1 MRLLFGCLAVF
12 LGAVSIALA
21 ARYGFKGADTIV
33 DGVISAVVFGS
44 IALCAFVFDAAA
56 VRLWFMGH
64 RLGSVTIG
72 VIAAAALIVT
82 FTNSLGAIAGRADVT
97 LAERTRVADAR
108 KDDRAELKR
117 LQDAL
122 AAVGTFTATDEAAVA
137 AAKRSADTATSNRI
151 AECDKR
157 GPNCRQR
164 EIEEQIAARSLASI
178 TAGKAATDR
187 ATKLEADIAAI
198 RARLATG
205 EVVANPNPLGSVLA
219 LLLGSAASMLMAWQ
233 QAIVAGVFDLCL
245 VGVMVIYELLG
256 QDAGRRATIHCKVD
270 PADRQPDREPAAAV
284 AKPSFS
290 STGRRRPKTEPA
302 LATVK
307 AFIGERLSPVDGERV
322 EMKVLVHEYRSW
334 CAGKGRGPV
343 DLERFLGEV
352 EKVCRKVGIEIVND
366 AQRVFCLNVR
376 IEAAESTNASL
387 H

>member
-1 MRLLFGCLAVF
+1 MRRLFGCLAAF

-21 ARYGFKGADTIV
+21 ARYGYKGADTFI
-33 DGVISAVVFGS
+33 DAVISAVVFGS
-44 IALCAFVFDAAA
+44 IALCAFLFDAAA

-72 VIAAAALIVT
+72 VIAAGALIVT
-82 FTNSLGAIAGRADVT
+82 FTNSLGAIAGRADMT

-108 KDDRAELKR
+108 EDDRAELKR

-122 AAVGTFTATDEAAVA
+122 AALGGIAATDEAAVA

-164 EIEEQIAARSLASI
+164 EVEEQIAARSLASV
-178 TAGKAATDR
+178 TAGKATTDR
-187 ATKLEADIAAI
+187 ATKLEADIAAA

-219 LLLGSAASMLMAWQ
+219 LLLGSAASVLMAWQ
-233 QAIVAGVFDLCL
+233 QAIVAAVFDLCL
-245 VGVMVIYELLG
+245 VGVMVIFELLG
-256 QDAGRRATIHCKVD
+256 QDAGRRVMAEDKAD
-270 PADRQPDREPAAAV
+270 PPDPDRAPTRVRAATKAS
-284 AKPSFS
+284 AS
-290 STGRRRPKTEPA
+290 STGRNRPKPSPA
-302 LATVK
+302 LASVK
-307 AFIGERLSPVDGERV
+307 TFIGERVSPADGERI
-322 EMKVLVHEYRSW
+322 EMKALVHEYRAW
-334 CAGKGRGPV
+334 CGSKGVEPV
-343 DLERFLGEV
+343 ALESFLEGV
-352 EKVCRKVGIEIVND
+352 EKVCGKMGIEIVNE

-376 IEAAESTNASL
+376 IDAAESANASL

>member
-1 MRLLFGCLAVF
+1 MRRLFGCLAVF
-12 LGAVSIALA
+12 LGAVSISLA
-21 ARYGFKGADTIV
+21 ARYGYKGADTFI
-33 DGVISAVVFGS
+33 DAAISSVVFGS

-64 RLGSVTIG
+64 RLGSLTIG

-117 LQDAL
+117 LQDGL
-122 AAVGTFTATDEAAVA
+122 GAVGTFTATDEAAVA
-137 AAKRSADTATSNRI
+137 AAKRSADTATTNRI

-164 EIEEQIAARSLASI
+164 EIEEQVAARSLARV

-187 ATKLEADIAAI
+187 AIKLEADIAAV

-219 LLLGSAASMLMAWQ
+219 VLLGSAASVLMAWQ
-233 QAIVAGVFDLCL
+233 QAIVAAVFDLCL

-256 QDAGRRATIHCKVD
+256 QNAGATARDK
-270 PADRQPDREPAAAV
+270 ADCTSRPPDREPAPAQAVTKPSTSASGRPKPAPAV
-284 AKPSFS
+284 AS
-290 STGRRRPKTEPA
+290 
-302 LATVK
+302 VK
-307 AFIGERLSPVDGERV
+307 AFIGERVSPADGERV
-322 EMKVLVHEYRSW
+322 EMKALLQEYRAW
-334 CAGKGRGPV
+334 CAGRGCGAV
-343 DLERFLGEV
+343 DLESFLEDV

-366 AQRVFCLNVR
+366 AQSVFCLNVK
-376 IEAAESTNASL
+376 IDAAVNASL